1 MLSAVVGRVCV
12 PVVGSMCAGMTRPAV
27 LLWDIGAGGGVGPPL
42 PGVAMEGVCSRGGG
56 GYPPGGR
63 EGLSLPGEWVELPG
77 RGFADSGEA
86 CFALAK

>member
-42 PGVAMEGVCSRGGG
+42 PGVAMEGVCSRGAGATLRG
-56 GYPPGGR
+56 VERGSASR
-63 EGLSLPGEWVELPG
+63 ENG
-77 RGFADSGEA
+77 
-86 CFALAK
+86 